1 MEKEDIQA
9 KLSEGRKDWIEYKN
23 EWRVRLGDWVLGRSA
38 WGEKKHG
45 MFMNY
50 KQFNVDRTKV
60 HMRELEEDERVE
72 RAQIVEGFVYYVK
85 KLELTFIDQFCKTE

>member
-1 MEKEDIQA
+1 
-9 KLSEGRKDWIEYKN
+9 
-23 EWRVRLGDWVLGRSA
+23 
-38 WGEKKHG
+38 

-85 KLELTFIDQFCKTE
+85 KLGLTFIDQFCKTE